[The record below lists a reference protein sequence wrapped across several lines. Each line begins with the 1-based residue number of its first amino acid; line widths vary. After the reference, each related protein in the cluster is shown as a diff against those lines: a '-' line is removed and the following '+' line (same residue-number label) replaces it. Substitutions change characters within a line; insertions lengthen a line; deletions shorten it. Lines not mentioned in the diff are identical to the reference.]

1 MKYTPNH
8 FSVLSKIASKCGGI
22 IGFCLLFS
30 IFLSAQE
37 KPKWDVSNPSGGVPY
52 QDVEF
57 TTNEGTWM
65 CLDVSPD
72 GKTIV
77 FDMLGDIYT
86 LPIAGG
92 TATCIRSGLAWEVQP
107 RFSPDGAKISFT
119 SDAGGGD
126 NIWYMNADGSKA
138 KQITKESFQLLNNA
152 DWVDNEYIVARKHF
166 TSTRSLGA
174 GEIWM
179 YHLSGGS
186 GVQLTKRK
194 NDQQDVNEPSVSLDG
209 RYIYFSEDMYGG
221 GFFQYNKNPNTQI
234 FAIRRY
240 DRVEGKIEE
249 VTGGA
254 GGACRPEISPD
265 GRWLAFVRRDD
276 TKTVLCVRDL
286 STGLEYP
293 LYNGLDKDQQEAWT
307 IFGCYPGFSWIQNID
322 PFNPRTQIV
331 IWAGGKIKRLDLA
344 IKLTEDDFV
353 GWGTRGVS
361 DIPFSCN
368 VKTKVA
374 ETLRFENKVFENEFT
389 AKAIRQAVTS
399 PDGKMLVFNAAGKL
413 YKKNLVDGKIES
425 VLPPEVYFKEDQE
438 INSEPVLSPDGKM
451 LVFDDGYGTI
461 SKKDV
466 ATGKLESAP
475 PPYTQLLSET
485 DLAFEPAFSPD
496 GSLLAFVTW
505 SDEKKGRICIFRTTP
520 KKGAS
525 ALVRITT
532 KNVIYRTPSFSPDG
546 KQIVFRIQNGDDEL
560 GPGMTDKP
568 GIYIMDADGGNQRF
582 LSEQGE
588 NPKFSADGKR
598 IFVQT
603 GGTLFGALDKS
614 LKSYDLNGK
623 DEKVHVKSKYGHSFT
638 VSPDGKWLAFI
649 ELHKIYLC
657 AFPQIG
663 KTLDLSADS
672 KAIPVS
678 VVSRD
683 AGYNLHWSG
692 DSQKLHYTLGEEYF
706 TIDLKDRF
714 TYLPGAPD
722 SLPPLP
728 EAGLKIGLTLQSDK
742 PEGTVIFE
750 NARIVTMEGDLVIEN
765 GAIVV
770 YQNKI
775 ESVETMEAYNSRRV
789 KRAAPVKTI
798 DCKGK
803 TIMPGI
809 IDVHAHPGNFRYGL
823 NPQKQWEYHAQLA
836 YGVTTHHDP
845 SVNSEMAFSN
855 AEMLKSGRMVGPR
868 LYSTGT
874 ILYGADGD
882 FKAPINSLD
891 DARSTLRRTKAW
903 GAFSVKSYNQ
913 PRREQ
918 RQQVIAAAR
927 ELNMLVVPEGGSFFH
942 HNLTQVVD
950 GHTGIEHNIPVAP
963 LYNDVVTLWG
973 KTNTHNTPTLIVNYG
988 GLNGEY
994 QWYQNSEV
1002 WKKKPLLNFTPKHIL
1017 DERSRHRTMVPEEE
1031 YQNGHILVSKSCT
1044 KLQNAGVNIN
1054 LGAHGQLN
1062 GLGAHWE
1069 LWMIQQGGMTNLQAL
1084 RCATLNGAK
1093 YLGMD
1098 KEIGSLA
1105 AGKLA
1110 DLIVMDKNPLE
1121 NIQNTESIRYVMVNG
1136 RLYDS
1141 ETLNE
1146 MGNYDKKRSKFWFEQ
1161 PGSQTSGAGMQHTC
1175 HEQKCVCGH

>member
-1 MKYTPNH
+1 MNR
-8 FSVLSKIASKCGGI
+8 SLLIAL
-22 IGFCLLFS
+22 FALLPLS
-30 IFLSAQE
+30 IFSQE
-37 KPKWDVSNPSGGVPY
+37 KPKWDVSNPPGGVPY
-52 QDVEF
+52 NDVEF
-57 TTNEGTWM
+57 TTTEGTWM

-86 LPIAGG
+86 MPISGS
-92 TATCIRSGLAWEVQP
+92 TATCIRQGLAWEVQP
-107 RFSPDGAKISFT
+107 RFSPDGSKISFT

-126 NIWYMNADGSKA
+126 NIWYMNADGSNA
-138 KQITKESFQLLNNA
+138 KQVTKESFQLLNNA
-152 DWVDNEYIVARKHF
+152 EWIDNEYIVARKHF

-174 GEIWM
+174 GEMWM
-179 YHLSGGS
+179 YHITGGS
-186 GVQLTKRK
+186 GLQLTKRK
-194 NDQQDVNEPSVSLDG
+194 NDQQDVNEPAVSPDG

-240 DRVEGKIEE
+240 DREEGKIEE
-249 VTGGA
+249 VTGGS
-254 GGACRPEISPD
+254 GGACRPQISPN
-265 GRWLAFVRRDD
+265 GRWLAFVRRDY
-276 TKTVLCVRDL
+276 TKSVLCLRNL
-286 STGLEYP
+286 ETGEEFP
-293 LYNGLDKDQQEAWT
+293 LYDGLDKDQQEAWT
-307 IFGCYPGFSWIQNID
+307 VFGCYPGFTFLNVGPIKGAIA
-322 PFNPRTQIV
+322 
-331 IWAGGKIKRLDLA
+331 IWAGGKIKR
-344 IKLTEDDFV
+344 IGF
-353 GWGTRGVS
+353 GWDENNNKTVLES
-361 DIPFSCN
+361 VTDIPFTCN

-374 ETLRFENKVFENEFT
+374 ETLKFENKVFEKEFT
-389 AKAIRQAVTS
+389 AKAVRNAITS
-399 PDGKMLVFNAAGKL
+399 KDGKTLIFNAAGYL
-413 YKKNLVDGKIES
+413 YRKSL
-425 VLPPEVYFKEDQE
+425 
-438 INSEPVLSPDGKM
+438 PDGKPEKIAG
-451 LVFDDGYGTI
+451 D
-461 SKKDV
+461 
-466 ATGKLESAP
+466 ENN
-475 PPYTQLLSET
+475 
-485 DLAFEPAFSPD
+485 LAAEPAFSPD
-496 GSLLAFVTW
+496 GNTLVYTIW
-505 SDEKKGRICIFRTTP
+505 NDEKRG
-520 KKGAS
+520 GMQLLNA
-525 ALVRITT
+525 T
-532 KNVIYRTPSFSPDG
+532 KSTSIRGLSNHIYRTPSFSPDG
-546 KQIVFRIQNGDDEL
+546 KQIVFRIQDGDDEL
-560 GPGMTDKP
+560 GPAMTSKP
-568 GIYIMDADGGNQRF
+568 GIYLADATGMDVPRFVCDG
-582 LSEQGE
+582 GE
-588 NPKFSADGKR
+588 NPRFSADGKR

-603 GGTLFGALDKS
+603 GGSLFGALDKS

-623 DEKVHVKSKYGHSFT
+623 DEKVHVKSKYAHSFT
-638 VSPDGKWLAFI
+638 ISADGKWVAFI
-649 ELHKIYLC
+649 ELHKTYIC
-657 AFPQIG
+657 AFPQTG
-663 KTLDLSADS
+663 KTLDLSADT
-672 KAIPVS
+672 KAIPATC
-678 VVSRD
+678 VSRD

-692 DSQKLHYTLGEEYF
+692 DSQKLNYTLGEEYF
-706 TIDLKDRF
+706 TIDLKERF
-714 TYLPGAPD
+714 AYLPGAPD

-728 EAGLKIGLTLQSDK
+728 EAGLKIGLTLPTDM

-750 NARIVTMEGDLVIEN
+750 NARIITMEGDQVIEN
-765 GAIVV
+765 GAITVF
-770 YQNKI
+770 QNKI
-775 ESVETMEAYNSRRV
+775 ESVETMKAYSSKRV
-789 KRAAPVKTI
+789 KRAAPVKII

-823 NPQKQWEYHAQLA
+823 NPQKQWEYYAQLA
-836 YGVTTHHDP
+836 YGVTTQHDP

-855 AEMLKSGRMVGPR
+855 AEMLKAGRMVGPR

-942 HNLTQVVD
+942 HNLTQIVD

-1017 DERSRHRTMVPEEE
+1017 DERSRHRTMAPEEE

-1098 KEIGSLA
+1098 KEIGSLT

-1110 DLIVMDKNPLE
+1110 DLIVLDKNPLE
-1121 NIQNTESIRYVMVNG
+1121 NIQNSESIRYVMVNG
-1136 RLYDS
+1136 RLYETD
-1141 ETLNE
+1141 TLNE
-1146 MGNYDKKRSKFWFEQ
+1146 IGNYNKKRSKFWFEQ

>member
-1 MKYTPNH
+1 MRPKITICMKYI
-8 FSVLSKIASKCGGI
+8 LS
-22 IGFCLLFS
+22 FLLFVLLQS
-30 IFLSAQE
+30 SLFSQE

-52 QDVEF
+52 RDVEF
-57 TTNEGTWM
+57 STNEGTWM

-77 FDMLGDIYT
+77 FDMLGDLYT
-86 LPIAGG
+86 MPISGG
-92 TATCIRSGLAWEVQP
+92 AATCIRSGLAWEVQP
-107 RFSPDGAKISFT
+107 RFSPDGSKISFT

-126 NIWYMNADGSKA
+126 NIWYMNVDGSNA

-152 DWVDNEYIVARKHF
+152 EWVDNEYIVARKHF

-174 GEIWM
+174 GELWM

-186 GVQLTKRK
+186 GIQLTKRK
-194 NDQQDVNEPSVSLDG
+194 NDQQDLNEPSVSPDG

-254 GGACRPEISPD
+254 GGACRPQISPD
-265 GRWLAFVRRDD
+265 GEWLAFVRRDY
-276 TKTVLCVRDL
+276 TKTVLCVRNMA
-286 STGLEYP
+286 SGLEYP
-293 LYNGLDKDQQEAWT
+293 LYDGLDKDQQEAWT
-307 IFGCYPGFSWIQNID
+307 IFGCYPGFSWMPKGGGQ
-322 PFNPRTQIV
+322 RTNQYEIV
-331 IWAGGKIKRLDLA
+331 IWAGGKFNKIGLHTAYIDQKTAGIGDYDEFFPRA
-344 IKLTEDDFV
+344 E
-353 GWGTRGVS
+353 
-361 DIPFSCN
+361 IPFNCQ

-374 ETLRFENKVFENEFT
+374 ETLKFQNPVFENEFT
-389 AKAIRQAVTS
+389 ARAIRHMATS
-399 PDGKMLVFNAAGKL
+399 PSGGTLLFNAAGRL
-413 YKKNLVDGKIES
+413 YKKNI
-425 VLPPEVYFKEDQE
+425 
-438 INSEPVLSPDGKM
+438 PDGKPEL
-451 LVFDDGYGTI
+451 LVNQKYGRMNFGQIQGFDI
-461 SKKDV
+461 PV
-466 ATGKLESAP
+466 LE
-475 PPYTQLLSET
+475 
-485 DLAFEPAFSPD
+485 FEPSFSPD
-496 GSLLAFVTW
+496 GTEVVFSVWNDIFGGGLWRMNLKTGKLNQVNW
-505 SDEKKGRICIFRTTP
+505 DGGIFR
-520 KKGAS
+520 
-525 ALVRITT
+525 
-532 KNVIYRTPSFSPDG
+532 NPSFSPDG
-546 KQIVFRIQNGDDEL
+546 KEIVFKAEGGDDEM
-560 GPGMTDKP
+560 GPARRIKP
-568 GIYIMDADGGNQRF
+568 GIYRINLEENAKEGSLKPEYFVADGGDNPRF
-582 LSEQGE
+582 S
-588 NPKFSADGKR
+588 PDGKR

-603 GGTLFGALDKS
+603 GGSLFGALEKS
-614 LKSYDLNGK
+614 LKSYDLNGN
-623 DEKVHVKSKYGHSFT
+623 DEKVHVKSKYAHSFT

-649 ELHKIYLC
+649 ELHKTFVC

-663 KTLDLSADS
+663 KTLDLSGDT
-672 KAIPVS
+672 KALPATA
-678 VVSRD
+678 VSRD
-683 AGYNLHWSG
+683 AGYNLHWSR
-692 DSQKLHYTLGEEYF
+692 DAQKLHYTLGDEYF
-706 TIDLKDRF
+706 TIDLRDRF
-714 TYLPGAPD
+714 AYLPGAPD
-722 SLPPLP
+722 SLPALP
-728 EAGLKIGLTLQSDK
+728 EAGLKIGLNLPTDK
-742 PEGTVIFE
+742 PDGTVIFE
-750 NARIVTMEGDLVIEN
+750 NARIVTMEGDLVIEK

-775 ESVETMEAYNSRRV
+775 ESVETMEAYSSRRV
-789 KRAAPVKTI
+789 KRAAPVKII

-809 IDVHAHPGNFRYGL
+809 VDVHAHPGNFRFGL

-836 YGVTTHHDP
+836 YGVTTQHDP

-855 AEMLKSGRMVGPR
+855 AEMLKAGRMVGPR

-882 FKAPINSLD
+882 FKAPINSLE

-963 LYNDVVTLWG
+963 LYNDVITLWG

-1031 YQNGHILVSKSCT
+1031 YQNGHILVSKSCK
-1044 KLQNAGVNIN
+1044 KLQDAGVNIN

-1069 LWMIQQGGMTNLQAL
+1069 LWMIQQGGMSNLQAL

-1098 KEIGSLA
+1098 QEIGSLK

-1110 DLIVMDKNPLE
+1110 DLIVLDKNPLE
-1121 NIQNTESIRYVMVNG
+1121 NIQNSESIRFVMVNG
-1136 RLYDS
+1136 RLYEA

-1146 MGNYDKKRSKFWFEQ
+1146 IGNYDKKRAKFWFEQ
-1161 PGSQTSGAGMQHTC
+1161 PGAQTSNGPGMRHTC
-1175 HEQKCVCGH
+1175 QEQKCVCGH

>member
-1 MKYTPNH
+1 MNRT
-8 FSVLSKIASKCGGI
+8 
-22 IGFCLLFS
+22 LLFVL
-30 IFLSAQE
+30 LSLSQLSLFAQD
-37 KPKWDVSNPSGGVPY
+37 KPKWDVSNPSLGGVPY
-52 QDVEF
+52 SDVEF
-57 TTNEGTWM
+57 TTSEGTWM

-86 LPIAGG
+86 MPISGG
-92 TATCIRSGLAWEVQP
+92 TTTCIRSGLAWEVQP
-107 RFSPDGAKISFT
+107 RFSPDGKKISFT

-126 NIWYMNADGSKA
+126 NIWYMNADGSNA
-138 KQITKESFQLLNNA
+138 KQITKEGFQLLNNA
-152 DWVDNEYIVARKHF
+152 EWIDNEYIVARKHF

-174 GEIWM
+174 GELWM
-179 YHLSGGS
+179 YHLTGGS
-186 GVQLTKRK
+186 GIQLTKRK
-194 NDQQDVNEPSVSLDG
+194 NDQQDVNEPSVSPDG

-240 DRVEGKIEE
+240 DRVEGKIED

-254 GGACRPEISPD
+254 GGACRPQISPD
-265 GRWLAFVRRDD
+265 GKLLAFVRRID
-276 TKTVLCVRDL
+276 TYSALCIRKIE
-286 STGLEYP
+286 TGEEYSV
-293 LYNGLDKDQQEAWT
+293 YYDLDKDQQEAWT
-307 IFGCYPGFSWIQNID
+307 VFGCYPGFSWMPTGNE
-322 PFNPRTQIV
+322 IV
-331 IWAGGKIKRLDLA
+331 IWAEGKIKRLSLLQYNTGEFRRIGRQPNQDGELVFNT
-344 IKLTEDDFV
+344 K
-353 GWGTRGVS
+353 
-361 DIPFSCN
+361 DIPFTCN

-374 ETLRFENKVFENEFT
+374 ETLRFDNKVFEPEFT
-389 AKAIRQAVTS
+389 ARAIRNAVTS
-399 PDGKMLVFNAAGKL
+399 PDGKTLVFNAAGSL
-413 YKKNLVDGKIES
+413 YKRNL
-425 VLPPEVYFKEDQE
+425 
-438 INSEPVLSPDGKM
+438 PDGKPEKIAGDADE
-451 LVFDDGYGTI
+451 L
-461 SKKDV
+461 
-466 ATGKLESAP
+466 A
-475 PPYTQLLSET
+475 SEY
-485 DLAFEPAFSPD
+485 AFSPD
-496 GSLLAFVTW
+496 GKNAIYVTW
-505 SDEKKGRICIFRTTP
+505 SDEKRGSLRLLNRSSLATN
-520 KKGAS
+520 
-525 ALVRITT
+525 R
-532 KNVIYRTPSFSPDG
+532 IYRTPSFSPDG
-546 KQIVFRIQNGDDEL
+546 KQIVFRIQDGDDEL
-560 GPGMTDKP
+560 GPAMTDKP
-568 GIYIMDADGGNQRF
+568 GIYIMDADGKNQRF
-582 LSEQGE
+582 VSDQGE
-588 NPKFSADGKR
+588 NPRFSADGQR

-603 GGTLFGALDKS
+603 GGSLFGALDKS

-623 DEKVHVKSKYGHSFT
+623 DEKVHVKSKYAHSFT

-649 ELHKIYLC
+649 ELHKTYIC
-657 AFPQIG
+657 AFAQIG
-663 KTLDLSADS
+663 KTLDLSADT
-672 KAIPVS
+672 KAVPATA
-678 VVSRD
+678 VSRD

-714 TYLPGAPD
+714 SYLPGAPD
-722 SLPPLP
+722 SLPALP
-728 EAGLKIGLTLQSDK
+728 EAGLKIGLTLQADK

-750 NARIVTMEGDLVIEN
+750 NARIVTMEGDQMIEN

-775 ESVETMEAYNSRRV
+775 ESVETMEAYNSRKV
-789 KRAAPVKTI
+789 KRAAPVKII

-803 TIMPGI
+803 TIMPGM

-836 YGVTTHHDP
+836 YGVTTQHDP

-942 HNLTQVVD
+942 HNLTQIVD
-950 GHTGIEHNIPVAP
+950 GHTGIEHNIPIAP

-973 KTNTHNTPTLIVNYG
+973 KTKTHNTPTLIVNYG

-1044 KLQNAGVNIN
+1044 KLQNAGVSIN

-1069 LWMIQQGGMTNLQAL
+1069 LWMIQQGGMSNLQAL

-1105 AGKLA
+1105 TGKLA
-1110 DLIVMDKNPLE
+1110 DLIVLDKNPLE

-1136 RLYDS
+1136 RLFEA

-1146 MGNYDKKRSKFWFEQ
+1146 IGNYDKKRSKFWFEQ
-1161 PGSQTSGAGMQHTC
+1161 PGSQTSGAGMSHTC